1 MTARRHCPGPGL
13 LPAAA
18 IALCALLGFAS
29 DKNKTAIPAVRW
41 NEGTPGCTFSRSDD
55 GKFHYGLWSGDVGVT
70 LSVDSQELEKV
81 RRRHERFFSALLEIR
96 YRGAGTLDVAT
107 EHISLEFRKHFDVTQ
122 TTLDPDGFVQ
132 KVQDDAE
139 ALDHEVAKEVERHPE
154 KKAEKEPYVRAFQK
168 DAAEL
173 EEFVSKNS
181 LRATQLSA
189 GNPQASGW
197 VLFSADSKWISGM
210 KRHEEFILRVPL
222 DGKVFEFPFSLPP
235 QPGEITLRKRD

>member
-1 MTARRHCPGPGL
+1 MRARRRCPAFGL

-18 IALCALLGFAS
+18 MVLCVALGFAS

-41 NEGTPGCTFSRSDD
+41 NEDTPGCMFSRSDD
-55 GKFHYGLWSGDVGVT
+55 GKFHYGLWSGDAGVT

-96 YRGAGTLDVAT
+96 YRGAGTLDVT
-107 EHISLEFRKHFDVTQ
+107 TDHISLEFVKHFDVIQ

-132 KVQDDAE
+132 KVQDDAD
-139 ALDHEVAKEVERHPE
+139 ALDHEVAKEVQKHPE
-154 KKAEKEPYVRAFQK
+154 KKAEKELYVRAFQK

-181 LRATQLSA
+181 LRPAQLSA
-189 GNPQASGW
+189 GNPETSGW

-210 KRHEEFILRVPL
+210 KRREDFILRVPL
-222 DGKVFEFPFSLPP
+222 EGKIFEFPFSLPP
-235 QPGEITLRKRD
+235 KPGDITLRKRN